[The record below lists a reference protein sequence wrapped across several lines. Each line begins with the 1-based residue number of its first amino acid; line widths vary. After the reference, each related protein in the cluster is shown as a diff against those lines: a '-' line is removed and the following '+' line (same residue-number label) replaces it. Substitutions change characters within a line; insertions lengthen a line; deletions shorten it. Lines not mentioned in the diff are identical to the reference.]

1 MPHNLWI
8 GRPGSLLEIVQAAK
22 SFDRTAD
29 LGVTQFTSL
38 GGRATVVVTPKPV
51 RRTKVAWESLDQ
63 ATASFLDRLARRVD
77 GPGPIAVIDPVAV
90 NLLEPSQAA
99 GTARPGSLGA
109 NQWFINVPSGVNP
122 ATAGSIVEST
132 STPGAF
138 GFTSLT
144 TTTSIGWRHPVWV
157 GIPVMPGMTVS
168 FSPPAGFPASTT
180 QAEVDFKRA
189 DGTYIT
195 GFTAIGG
202 PVTATVPPNAAFV
215 TPVAQTG
222 QIGTFSLAGACL
234 TINGDVPS
242 PALAGDGCPGVSIV
256 GYTDV
261 LGAHLPY
268 RNVSL
273 ELLEVGSA
281 VG

>member
-51 RRTKVAWESLDQ
+51 RRAKLSWESLDQ
-63 ATASFLDRLARRVD
+63 ATATFLDRLARRVD
-77 GPGPIAVIDPVAV
+77 GPGPIALIDPAAV

-99 GTARPGSLGA
+99 GTARPGSGGA

-122 ATAGSIVEST
+122 ASAGSIVEST
-132 STPGAF
+132 TVPGAF
-138 GFTSLT
+138 GFSSLT

-168 FSPPAGFPASTT
+168 FSPPAGFPSATT
-180 QAEVDFKRA
+180 MAELDFKKA
-189 DGTYIT
+189 DGTYLSSAT
-195 GFTAIGG
+195 VVGQA
-202 PVTATVPPNAAFV
+202 VVATVPPTAAFV
-215 TPVAQTG
+215 TPVAQAG
-222 QIGTFSLAGACL
+222 AVGTFSLAGSCF
-234 TINGDVPS
+234 TINGDVAS
-242 PALAGDGCPGVSIV
+242 PALAGDGCPGVSVV
-256 GYTDV
+256 GYSDV
-261 LGAHLPY
+261 LGPHLPY
-268 RNVSL
+268 RNISL